1 MYHEGVV
8 GAKALATLKALKLK
22 ISTAVLVILN
32 MTLITVYFHEAH
44 LHLLFIFEALATLE
58 TIVNKPLPTLEFHLE
73 SWVLT

>member
-22 ISTAVLVILN
+22 TSTAVLVILN
-32 MTLITVYFHEAH
+32 MTLITVYFHEVH

>member
-1 MYHEGVV
+1 MYLEGVV

-32 MTLITVYFHEAH
+32 MTLITVYYHEVH
-44 LHLLFIFEALATLE
+44 LHLLFVFEALAILK

-73 SWVLT
+73 SWILV

>member
-32 MTLITVYFHEAH
+32 MALITVHYHEVH
-44 LHLLFIFEALATLE
+44 LHLLFVFEALTKLE
-58 TIVNKPLPTLEFHLE
+58 TIVNKLNPTLEFQLE
-73 SWVLT
+73 SWILT

>member
-32 MTLITVYFHEAH
+32 MTLITVYYHEVH
-44 LHLLFIFEALATLE
+44 LHLLFVFEALATLE
-58 TIVNKPLPTLEFHLE
+58 TIVNKPLQLLIFNWNHGF
-73 SWVLT
+73 

>member
-8 GAKALATLKALKLK
+8 GAKALATLKVLKVK

-32 MTLITVYFHEAH
+32 LTSITVYYHEVH
-44 LHLLFIFEALATLE
+44 LHLLFVFEALATLE

-73 SWVLT
+73 SWVST

>member
-32 MTLITVYFHEAH
+32 MALIRVQYHEVH
-44 LHLLFIFEALATLE
+44 LHLLFVFEAFDTLK
-58 TIVNKPLPTLEFHLE
+58 TIVNKPLLTLEFHLE
-73 SWVLT
+73 SWVLV

>member
-1 MYHEGVV
+1 MV

-22 ISTAVLVILN
+22 ISTAVLLILN
-32 MTLITVYFHEAH
+32 MTLITLYFHEVH
-44 LHLLFIFEALATLE
+44 HHLLFIFEALATLE

>member
-22 ISTAVLVILN
+22 ISTEVLVIQN
-32 MTLITVYFHEAH
+32 MALITVQHHEVH
-44 LHLLFIFEALATLE
+44 LHLLFVFEALATLE
-58 TIVNKPLPTLEFHLE
+58 TIVNKSLPTLEFHLE

>member
-32 MTLITVYFHEAH
+32 MALITVHYHEVH
-44 LHLLFIFEALATLE
+44 LHLLFVFEALATLK
-58 TIVNKPLPTLEFHLE
+58 TIMNKPLPTLEFHLE

>member
-8 GAKALATLKALKLK
+8 GAEALATLKALRLK

-32 MTLITVYFHEAH
+32 MALITVHYHEVH
-44 LHLLFIFEALATLE
+44 LHLLFVFEALATLK

-73 SWVLT
+73 PWI

>member
-1 MYHEGVV
+1 MYHQGVV

-22 ISTAVLVILN
+22 ISTAVLVVLN
-32 MTLITVYFHEAH
+32 MTLIRVYYHKVH